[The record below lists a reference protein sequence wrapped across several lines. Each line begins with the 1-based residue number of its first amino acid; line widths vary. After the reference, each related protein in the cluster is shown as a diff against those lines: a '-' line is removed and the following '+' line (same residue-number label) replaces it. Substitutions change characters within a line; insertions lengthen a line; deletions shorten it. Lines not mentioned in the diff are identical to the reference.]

1 MITTERDQVEP
12 EASIDQIT
20 EWEETV
26 DADVRWR
33 EATPWVMSDA
43 AVYAYPGPRSN
54 SRLTCY
60 RGRVLGLGRMV
71 GGMHSG
77 LALTIDVGART
88 AEPRLYT
95 IRLGSIARIESWNPD
110 EHEAGIDE
118 DFAL

>member
-1 MITTERDQVEP
+1 MITTEQNQP
-12 EASIDQIT
+12 EVPSDQIT
-20 EWEETV
+20 EWSELV

-71 GGMHSG
+71 GGLHSG
-77 LALTIDVGART
+77 LGLTIDVAART

-95 IRLGSIARIESWNPD
+95 IRLGSIARIEPWDPD
-110 EHEAGIDE
+110 QQGPGIDE